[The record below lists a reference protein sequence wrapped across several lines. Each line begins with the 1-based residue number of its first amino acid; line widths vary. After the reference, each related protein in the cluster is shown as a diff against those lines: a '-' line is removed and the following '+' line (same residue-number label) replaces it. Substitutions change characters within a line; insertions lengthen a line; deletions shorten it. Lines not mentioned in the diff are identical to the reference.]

1 MKRVRTLGTD
11 AHTRARERRM
21 GSTKDSE
28 SVRCEEEEDNKGK
41 AQQQQPQQ
49 QQNRYIR
56 QTGREIFDASQ
67 SGAQS
72 RPLLPR
78 LRSDPLSSSV
88 IHPLARSLE
97 SFRKEEG
104 VENREKR
111 LHAIWKRIPHPR
123 RERKQ
128 LQQHHAHSGHVNRLD
143 VASTRWV
150 PATTG
155 SAGGQ
160 ENASLTREKAENLV
174 DMYHDE
180 LLRECALED
189 GDPTEPV
196 TWKDF
201 RKYADYKEAG
211 KYRPFYPYYGYER
224 VELIWNFQSCGT
236 YFMTSLIWTVTVT

>member
-1 MKRVRTLGTD
+1 
-11 AHTRARERRM
+11 M

-41 AQQQQPQQ
+41 ALQQQQQQPQQ
-49 QQNRYIR
+49 LQQNRYIR

-78 LRSDPLSSSV
+78 LRSDPLSSSA

-97 SFRKEEG
+97 DFRKDEG
-104 VENREKR
+104 AENREKR

-128 LQQHHAHSGHVNRLD
+128 LQQQQHHVHSGHVNRLD

-160 ENASLTREKAENLV
+160 ENALLTREKAENLV